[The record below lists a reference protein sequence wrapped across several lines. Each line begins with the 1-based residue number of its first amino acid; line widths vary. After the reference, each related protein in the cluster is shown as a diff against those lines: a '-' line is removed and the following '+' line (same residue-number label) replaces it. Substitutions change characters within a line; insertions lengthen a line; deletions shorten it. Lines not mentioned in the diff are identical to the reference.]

1 MALLFLSIQI
11 RKELIKMAQAKMY
24 QVDHLKQNIYNVFSE
39 SISVLEQQRRIEE
52 REFIQEKRKFI
63 AKKLGADKIKQQ
75 LENAKLMYEKA
86 QQDAKDF
93 CRKYA
98 GKHNLGDTH
107 YRMRNSETISAI
119 DIDNQVDEFASKYAH
134 TFMKKSKASKDL
146 EQIKALK
153 DKLIDNIVLT
163 NDIEEAEKKVIS
175 VLQQKAPFILE
186 QYSPDLPQLEKPQ
199 EIENQI

>member
-75 LENAKLMYEKA
+75 IENAKLMYEKA
-86 QQDAKDF
+86 QQDARDF
-93 CRKYA
+93 CKKYA
-98 GKHNLGDTH
+98 GKHNLGNTH

-119 DIDNQVDEFASKYAH
+119 DIDDQVDEFANKYAH

-146 EQIKALK
+146 EKINALK

-186 QYSPDLPQLEKPQ
+186 QYAPELPQLEKPR

>member
-75 LENAKLMYEKA
+75 IENAKLMYEKA
-86 QQDAKDF
+86 QQDARDF
-93 CRKYA
+93 CKKYA

-107 YRMRNSETISAI
+107 YTMRNSETISAI
-119 DIDNQVDEFASKYAH
+119 DIDDQVDEFANKYAH

>member
-75 LENAKLMYEKA
+75 IENAKLMYEKA
-86 QQDAKDF
+86 QQDARDF
-93 CRKYA
+93 CKKYA

-119 DIDNQVDEFASKYAH
+119 DIDDQVDEFANKYAH

-146 EQIKALK
+146 EKINALK

-186 QYSPDLPQLEKPQ
+186 QYAPELPQLEKPQ

>member
-1 MALLFLSIQI
+1 MCL
-11 RKELIKMAQAKMY
+11 
-24 QVDHLKQNIYNVFSE
+24 
-39 SISVLEQQRRIEE
+39 
-52 REFIQEKRKFI
+52 QEKRKFI

-86 QQDAKDF
+86 QQDARDF
-93 CRKYA
+93 CKKYA
-98 GKHNLGDTH
+98 GKHHLGDTH
-107 YRMRNSETISAI
+107 YRMRNSETISSA
-119 DIDNQVDEFASKYAH
+119 DIDEQVDEFADKYAS

-146 EQIKALK
+146 EKIKALK

>member
-1 MALLFLSIQI
+1 
-11 RKELIKMAQAKMY
+11 MAQAKMY

-86 QQDAKDF
+86 QQDARDF
-93 CRKYA
+93 CKKYA

-107 YRMRNSETISAI
+107 YRMRNNETITAI
-119 DIDNQVDEFASKYAH
+119 DIDEQVEEFANKYAH

>member
-1 MALLFLSIQI
+1 MALLFLLTLT
-11 RKELIKMAQAKMY
+11 RKELTKMAQAKLY

-39 SISVLEQQRRIEE
+39 SISILEQQQRIE
-52 REFIQEKRKFI
+52 RQEFIQEKRKFI
-63 AKKLGADKIKQQ
+63 AEKLGADKIKKQ

-93 CRKYA
+93 CKKYA
-98 GKHNLGDTH
+98 GKHNLGDIC
-107 YRMRNSETISAI
+107 YRMRNGETISAI
-119 DIDNQVDEFASKYAH
+119 DIDDQVDEFADKYAS
-134 TFMKKSKASKDL
+134 TFMKKTKASKDL
-146 EQIKALK
+146 EKIKALK

>member
-1 MALLFLSIQI
+1 MALLFLLIQI

-24 QVDHLKQNIYNVFSE
+24 QVDHLKQNINNVFSE
-39 SISVLEQQRRIEE
+39 SISVLEQQQRIEE
-52 REFIQEKRKFI
+52 QEFIQEKRKLI
-63 AKKLGADKIKQQ
+63 AEKLGADKIKEQ
-75 LENAKLMYEKA
+75 LEKAKSMYEKA

-93 CRKYA
+93 CKKYA

-107 YRMRNSETISAI
+107 YRMRNSESITAI
-119 DIDNQVDEFASKYAH
+119 DIDDQVDEFAQKYAH

-146 EQIKALK
+146 EKIKALK
-153 DKLIDNIVLT
+153 YKLIDNVVLT

-186 QYSPDLPQLEKPQ
+186 QYAPDLPQLEKPQ
-199 EIENQI
+199 QIENQI

>member
-1 MALLFLSIQI
+1 
-11 RKELIKMAQAKMY
+11 MAQAKMY

-39 SISVLEQQRRIEE
+39 SISVLEQQQRIEKQ
-52 REFIQEKRKFI
+52 EFIQEKRKFI
-63 AKKLGADKIKQQ
+63 AEKLGADKIKEQ
-75 LENAKLMYEKA
+75 LEKARLLYEKA
-86 QQDAKDF
+86 QQDARDF
-93 CRKYA
+93 CTKYA

-107 YRMRNSETISAI
+107 YRMRNSETITAI
-119 DIDNQVDEFASKYAH
+119 DIDDQVDEFANKYAH

-146 EQIKALK
+146 EKINALK
-153 DKLIDNIVLT
+153 DKLIDNVVLT

-186 QYSPDLPQLEKPQ
+186 QYAPELPQLEKPR